1 MNYERI
7 LADNAKQLKPSG
19 IRKFF
24 DVAATIPG
32 AISLGVGEPDFATP
46 WSVRDAAIKSIQKG
60 ITQYTSNGGLP
71 ELRKKIA
78 EYMEE
83 RFSLSYEPLSEV
95 IVTVGASEGIDI
107 TLRALLNPGDEV
119 LVAEPCFVSYAPCV
133 RLCNGVPVPVS
144 CDFEHSFKLL
154 PEAIEAAVTPR
165 TKAILFNYPSN
176 PTGAVMSEEELVA
189 VAKVIKKYNLI
200 ALSDEIYSE
209 LTYSGKH
216 VSIASLPGMQERTV
230 VLNGF
235 SKAFSMTGWRIGFLC
250 APKELAGVILKIHQ
264 YVIMCAPTPSQYAAL
279 AALTEGLEDG
289 FSVVEEMRNEYDKR
303 RRFVYESLKSMGL
316 ETFEPLGAFYIFPQ
330 VSALGLD
337 GDSFAEELL
346 AAQAVAVVPGSA
358 FGTFGKDNVRIS
370 YAYSMRDLDRAIE
383 RIQKFIAQRK

>member
-7 LADNAKQLKPSG
+7 LAENAKQLKPSG

-32 AISLGVGEPDFATP
+32 AISLGVGEPDFPTP

-119 LVAEPCFVSYAPCV
+119 LIAEPCFVSYAPCV

-279 AALTEGLEDG
+279 AALAEGLEDG

-383 RIQKFIAQRK
+383 RIQKFISAK

>member
-7 LADNAKQLKPSG
+7 LAENAKQLKPSG

-32 AISLGVGEPDFATP
+32 AISLGVGEPDFPTP

-119 LVAEPCFVSYAPCV
+119 LIAEPCFVSYAPCV

-189 VAKVIKKYNLI
+189 VAKVIKNYNLI

-337 GDSFAEELL
+337 GDGFAEELL

-383 RIQKFIAQRK
+383 RIQKFISAK

>member
-7 LADNAKQLKPSG
+7 LAENAKQLKPSG

-32 AISLGVGEPDFATP
+32 AISLGVGEPDFPTP

-119 LVAEPCFVSYAPCV
+119 LIAEPCFVSYAPCV

-337 GDSFAEELL
+337 GDGFAEELL

-383 RIQKFIAQRK
+383 RIQKFISAK

>member
-7 LADNAKQLKPSG
+7 LAENAKQLKPSG

-32 AISLGVGEPDFATP
+32 AISLGVGEPDFPTP

-119 LVAEPCFVSYAPCV
+119 LIAEPCFVSYAPCV

-216 VSIASLPGMQERTV
+216 GSIASLPGMQERTV
-230 VLNGF
+230 ILNGF

-337 GDSFAEELL
+337 GDGFAEELL

-383 RIQKFIAQRK
+383 RIQKFISAR

>member
-7 LADNAKQLKPSG
+7 LAENAKQLKPSG

-32 AISLGVGEPDFATP
+32 AISLGVGEPDFPTP

-119 LVAEPCFVSYAPCV
+119 LIAEPCFVSYAPCV

-230 VLNGF
+230 ILNGF

-250 APKELAGVILKIHQ
+250 APKELARVILKIHQ

-337 GDSFAEELL
+337 GDGFAEELL

-383 RIQKFIAQRK
+383 RIQKFISAK

>member
-32 AISLGVGEPDFATP
+32 AISLGVGEPDFPTP

-119 LVAEPCFVSYAPCV
+119 LIAEPCFVSYAPCV

-337 GDSFAEELL
+337 GDGFAEELL

-383 RIQKFIAQRK
+383 RIQKFISAK

>member
-32 AISLGVGEPDFATP
+32 AISLGVGEPDFPTP

>member
-7 LADNAKQLKPSG
+7 LAENAKQLKPSG

-32 AISLGVGEPDFATP
+32 AISLGVGEPDFPTP

-119 LVAEPCFVSYAPCV
+119 LIAEPCFVSYAPCV

-289 FSVVEEMRNEYDKR
+289 FPVVEEMRNEYDKR

-337 GDSFAEELL
+337 GDGFAEELL

-383 RIQKFIAQRK
+383 RIQKFISAK

>member
-1 MNYERI
+1 MNYEHI

-32 AISLGVGEPDFATP
+32 AISLGVGEPDFPTP

-383 RIQKFIAQRK
+383 RIQKFIAQRN

>member
-7 LADNAKQLKPSG
+7 LAENAKQLKPSG

-32 AISLGVGEPDFATP
+32 AISLGVGEPDFPTP

-119 LVAEPCFVSYAPCV
+119 LIAEPCFVSYAPCV

-189 VAKVIKKYNLI
+189 VAKVIKKYNLV

-383 RIQKFIAQRK
+383 RIQKFISAK

>member
-7 LADNAKQLKPSG
+7 LAENAKQLKPSG

-32 AISLGVGEPDFATP
+32 AISLGVGEPDFPTP

-119 LVAEPCFVSYAPCV
+119 LIAEPCFVSYAPCV

-189 VAKVIKKYNLI
+189 IAKVIKKYNLI

-230 VLNGF
+230 ILNGF

-250 APKELAGVILKIHQ
+250 APKELARVILKIHQ

-337 GDSFAEELL
+337 GDGFAEELL

-383 RIQKFIAQRK
+383 RIQKFISAK

>member
-7 LADNAKQLKPSG
+7 LAENAKQLKPSG

-32 AISLGVGEPDFATP
+32 AISLGVGEPDFPTP

-119 LVAEPCFVSYAPCV
+119 LIAEPCFVSYAPCV

-230 VLNGF
+230 ILNGF

-250 APKELAGVILKIHQ
+250 APKELARVILKIHQ

-337 GDSFAEELL
+337 GDGFAEELL

-383 RIQKFIAQRK
+383 RIQKFISAR

>member
-1 MNYERI
+1 MNYEHI

-32 AISLGVGEPDFATP
+32 AISLGVGEPDFPTP

-176 PTGAVMSEEELVA
+176 PTGAVMSEEELVT

-358 FGTFGKDNVRIS
+358 FGAFGKDNVRIS

-383 RIQKFIAQRK
+383 RIQKFISAK

>member
-7 LADNAKQLKPSG
+7 LAENAKQLKPSG

-32 AISLGVGEPDFATP
+32 AIALGVGEPDFPTP

-119 LVAEPCFVSYAPCV
+119 LIAEPCFVSYAPCV

-230 VLNGF
+230 ILNGF

-337 GDSFAEELL
+337 GDGFAEELL

-383 RIQKFIAQRK
+383 RIQKFISAR

>member
-7 LADNAKQLKPSG
+7 LAENAKQLKPSG

-32 AISLGVGEPDFATP
+32 AISLGVGEPDFPTP

-119 LVAEPCFVSYAPCV
+119 LIAEPCFVSYAPCV

-383 RIQKFIAQRK
+383 RIQKFISAK

>member
-32 AISLGVGEPDFATP
+32 AISLGVGEPDFPTP

-250 APKELAGVILKIHQ
+250 APKELAGVSLKIHQ

-358 FGTFGKDNVRIS
+358 FDTFGKDNVRIS

>member
-24 DVAATIPG
+24 DVAVTIPG
-32 AISLGVGEPDFATP
+32 AISLGVGEPDFPTP

-107 TLRALLNPGDEV
+107 TLRAILNPGDEV

-165 TKAILFNYPSN
+165 TKAILFNYTSN
-176 PTGAVMSEEELVA
+176 PTGAVMSE
-189 VAKVIKKYNLI
+189 
-200 ALSDEIYSE
+200 
-209 LTYSGKH
+209 
-216 VSIASLPGMQERTV
+216 
-230 VLNGF
+230 
-235 SKAFSMTGWRIGFLC
+235 
-250 APKELAGVILKIHQ
+250 
-264 YVIMCAPTPSQYAAL
+264 
-279 AALTEGLEDG
+279 
-289 FSVVEEMRNEYDKR
+289 
-303 RRFVYESLKSMGL
+303 
-316 ETFEPLGAFYIFPQ
+316 
-330 VSALGLD
+330 
-337 GDSFAEELL
+337 
-346 AAQAVAVVPGSA
+346 
-358 FGTFGKDNVRIS
+358 
-370 YAYSMRDLDRAIE
+370 
-383 RIQKFIAQRK
+383 

>member
-7 LADNAKQLKPSG
+7 LAENAKQLKPSG

-32 AISLGVGEPDFATP
+32 AISLGVGEPDFPTP

-71 ELRKKIA
+71 ELRKKIS

-119 LVAEPCFVSYAPCV
+119 LIAEPCFVSYAPCV

-189 VAKVIKKYNLI
+189 VAKVIKKYNLV

-279 AALTEGLEDG
+279 AALAEGLEDG

-383 RIQKFIAQRK
+383 RIQKFISAK

>member
-7 LADNAKQLKPSG
+7 LAENAKQLKPSG

-32 AISLGVGEPDFATP
+32 AISLGVGEPDFPTP

-119 LVAEPCFVSYAPCV
+119 LIAEPCFVSYAPCV

-216 VSIASLPGMQERTV
+216 VSIASIPGMQERTV
-230 VLNGF
+230 ILNGF

-337 GDSFAEELL
+337 GDGFAEELL

-383 RIQKFIAQRK
+383 RIQKFISAR

>member
-7 LADNAKQLKPSG
+7 LAENAKQLKPSG

-32 AISLGVGEPDFATP
+32 AISLGVGEPDFPTP

-119 LVAEPCFVSYAPCV
+119 LIAEPCFVSYAPCV

-230 VLNGF
+230 ILNGF

-337 GDSFAEELL
+337 GDGFAEELL

-383 RIQKFIAQRK
+383 RIQKFISAK

>member
-32 AISLGVGEPDFATP
+32 AISLGVGEPDFPTP

-383 RIQKFIAQRK
+383 RIQKFISAK

>member
-1 MNYERI
+1 
-7 LADNAKQLKPSG
+7 
-19 IRKFF
+19 
-24 DVAATIPG
+24 
-32 AISLGVGEPDFATP
+32 
-46 WSVRDAAIKSIQKG
+46 
-60 ITQYTSNGGLP
+60 
-71 ELRKKIA
+71 
-78 EYMEE
+78 
-83 RFSLSYEPLSEV
+83 
-95 IVTVGASEGIDI
+95 
-107 TLRALLNPGDEV
+107 
-119 LVAEPCFVSYAPCV
+119 
-133 RLCNGVPVPVS
+133 
-144 CDFEHSFKLL
+144 
-154 PEAIEAAVTPR
+154 
-165 TKAILFNYPSN
+165 
-176 PTGAVMSEEELVA
+176 
-189 VAKVIKKYNLI
+189 
-200 ALSDEIYSE
+200 
-209 LTYSGKH
+209 
-216 VSIASLPGMQERTV
+216 MQERTV

-383 RIQKFIAQRK
+383 RIQKFIAQRN

>member
-32 AISLGVGEPDFATP
+32 AISLGVGEPDFPTP

-119 LVAEPCFVSYAPCV
+119 LIAEPCFVSYAPCV

-230 VLNGF
+230 ILNGF

-250 APKELAGVILKIHQ
+250 APKELARVILKIHQ

-337 GDSFAEELL
+337 GDGFAEELL

-383 RIQKFIAQRK
+383 RIQKFISAK

>member
-32 AISLGVGEPDFATP
+32 AISLGVGEPDFPTP

-119 LVAEPCFVSYAPCV
+119 LIAEPCFVSYAPCV

-230 VLNGF
+230 ILNGF

-337 GDSFAEELL
+337 GDGFAEELL

-383 RIQKFIAQRK
+383 RIQKFISAK

>member
-7 LADNAKQLKPSG
+7 LAENAKQLKPSG

-32 AISLGVGEPDFATP
+32 AISLGVGEPDFPTP

-119 LVAEPCFVSYAPCV
+119 LIAEPCFVSYAPCV

-337 GDSFAEELL
+337 GDGFAEELL

-383 RIQKFIAQRK
+383 RIQKFISAR